1 VAGLMT
7 CSGLQLVR
15 FSTEERLQEIMRIH
29 REHNVHIN
37 NPHVNI
43 VEDGKAGGPLPPEV
57 IEVKKRFD
65 PLGLLNPGKLRDWP
79 VKALPAAA

>member
-1 VAGLMT
+1 MT

-15 FSTEERLQEIMRIH
+15 FSTEERFAEIIDIH
-29 REHNVHIN
+29 RARGVHIN

-57 IEVKKRFD
+57 IEMKKRFD
-65 PLGLLNPGKLRDWP
+65 PMGLLNPGKLRDWP
-79 VKALPAAA
+79 VRPVPAAA